1 MHCFLEVQ
9 EYQGQK
15 VVSMLFEERKSLRL
29 SLLKE
34 LYDYYFENNG
44 MEMPFMID
52 EANDKERE
60 LAYQYLI
67 DKNLVLLRLLRGSMY
82 GYKITAQGIDVIESV
97 KNIN

>member
-1 MHCFLEVQ
+1 M
-9 EYQGQK
+9 Y
-15 VVSMLFEERKSLRL
+15 EERKSLRF

-44 MEMPFMID
+44 MEMPFMLD
-52 EANDKERE
+52 EVSDKEKN

-67 DKNLVLLRLLRGSMY
+67 DKNLIILRLLRGSMY
-82 GYKITAQGIDVIESV
+82 GYKITAQGIDVIESI